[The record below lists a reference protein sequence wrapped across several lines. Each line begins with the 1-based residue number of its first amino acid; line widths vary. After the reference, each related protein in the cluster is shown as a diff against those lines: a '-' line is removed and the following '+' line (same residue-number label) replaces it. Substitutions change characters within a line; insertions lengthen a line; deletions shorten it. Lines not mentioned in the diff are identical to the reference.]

1 MIIPIVSIPPSIA
14 NGLKHY
20 KDLFP
25 RCETFQHIQEYCTG
39 MVVLDKPSIK
49 RMSQCFV
56 DGPCQSSLNKSIT
69 ASPWSEES
77 VNHRRLDSIQQY
89 HNNGFTVGIIDTT
102 LFHHP
107 RGENIYGV
115 YKYWDYINKS
125 YIYAIQL
132 VTSAISTNDRLDCFD
147 YKIYHRS
154 FVKQEKLYLENTSF
168 TAEEQDNSNNESV
181 NESVC
186 QSRLI
191 ELLNFQ
197 LHKQQAKTKA
207 QLAVELIDEMESSR
221 ESNKLA
227 PDAYAIDSGL
237 FDPVVIER
245 IQQAQKPWVADS
257 EKNRIVYHKGQSYN
271 CETFNQTIAKESFK
285 ETTISIRHQE
295 QTRWIF
301 TITVHIRRYGKVRFA
316 IIYDNPDKQGEP
328 IYVFT
333 NMLVWNNHKILSVRS
348 HRWDIEPFHEQIKQ
362 FLGAEDSQL
371 QTEQGVRKH
380 LTLVFVVNSLLKS
393 IDLSSPI
400 GDLPMDSYKDVQPTF
415 GQRCRRIVLEV
426 FNELVHKIHH
436 WSETKSKK
444 VTDIFE
450 TLFSRL
456 LYA

>member
-69 ASPWSEES
+69 ASPWSDES
-77 VNHRRLDSIQQY
+77 VNHRRLESIQQY
-89 HNNGFTVGIIDTT
+89 HSNGFTVGIIDAT

-107 RGENIYGV
+107 RGQNIYGV

-125 YIYAIQL
+125 YTYAIQL
-132 VTSAISTNDRLDCFD
+132 VTSAISTNDRLDGFD
-147 YKIYHRS
+147 YRIYHRS
-154 FVKQEKLYLENTSF
+154 FVKQEKLYLENTAL
-168 TAEEQDNSNNESV
+168 TAKEQNNSINESV

-191 ELLNFQ
+191 ELLNFE
-197 LHKQQAKTKA
+197 LHKQQAKTKD
-207 QLAVELIDEMESSR
+207 QLAVELIDEMESSD
-221 ESNKLA
+221 LA
-227 PDAYAIDSGL
+227 PDAYAVDSSL
-237 FDPVVIER
+237 FVPVVIER

-257 EKNRIVYHKGQSYN
+257 EKNRILYHKGQSYN
-271 CETFNQTIAKESFK
+271 CETFNQTISKESFR
-285 ETTISIRHQE
+285 ETTITIRHQE

-301 TITVHIRRYGKVRFA
+301 TITVRIRRYGKVRFA

-371 QTEQGVRKH
+371 QTEEGVRKH

-400 GDLPMDSYKDVQPTF
+400 GDLPNFKGFYMP
-415 GQRCRRIVLEV
+415 
-426 FNELVHKIHH
+426 
-436 WSETKSKK
+436 
-444 VTDIFE
+444 DI
-450 TLFSRL
+450 
-456 LYA
+456 AN